1 MKRQIISFFCVFSCG
16 IAVAFAFTI
25 TITTKLGGYRLYDT
39 LYIRG
44 RVCIICATIVP
55 VIVVVVISIIIGI
68 GISIIIGIGIGDIGI
83 WGGVVVIQAYDG
95 AERYCRNDD

>member
-25 TITTKLGGYRLYDT
+25 TITTKLGGYRLY
-39 LYIRG
+39 IRG

-55 VIVVVVISIIIGI
+55 DIVVVVISI
-68 GISIIIGIGIGDIGI
+68 GISIVISIGIVIGTGDTGI
-83 WGGVVVIQAYDG
+83 WGGVVVISAYDG
-95 AERYCRNDD
+95 TERYCRNDD